1 MQSRSNF
8 ALSTRCRLAHSDTR
22 DYGRDRQASVV
33 AGGRSGK
40 AARSASRPTGRLMYN
55 RSHAEEFLVDSRSG
69 PPLHASAHS
78 VHAIVGLGLVQTVQ
92 TVQTRATRAD
102 SDRLAQT

>member
-55 RSHAEEFLVDSRSG
+55 HRSHAEEFLVDSRSG
-69 PPLHASAHS
+69 PPLNASAHS
-78 VHAIVGLGLVQTVQ
+78 VHAIVRLGLVQTR